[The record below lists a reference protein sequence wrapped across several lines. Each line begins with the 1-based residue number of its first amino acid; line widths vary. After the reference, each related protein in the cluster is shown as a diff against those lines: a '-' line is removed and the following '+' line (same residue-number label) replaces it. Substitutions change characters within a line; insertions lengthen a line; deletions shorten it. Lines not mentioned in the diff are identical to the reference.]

1 MQQRLWMAIGIVIFF
16 GAIGWA
22 FYPKPLLVDVANV
35 EVGRFERRIE
45 ESGKTRLRDR
55 FVVSAPVAGRLA
67 RSRLREGDTVLAG
80 QVVAIIWPAPPPL
93 LDERKRQEQTEQVAA
108 AEAGVARATAS
119 LNKAELA
126 LTQAAADLQ
135 RHESL
140 AARGFISSTQVEN
153 SRLTTQQRQRETDVA
168 RQDKRA
174 ADHQLAQVRVALQ
187 RARVRD
193 LKQQALSVV
202 APAAGKVIKL
212 RQQSEAVVA
221 AGMPLLEMGDPAA
234 LEVVVELLSEDAAQ
248 IKPGMR
254 AILSNWGGTG
264 DLQARVRLIEP
275 AAFTKISALGVEEQR
290 VNVILDLTSPPEQW
304 ATLGDNFKADV
315 SIAVQS
321 AEQVTLVPVGALFP
335 QGSRSALFVLDA
347 GRARLHEVELV
358 ARNGSVAWIKTTLK
372 PGTQVINYP
381 PSVLLDGTRVTATT
395 ASVARNE

>member
-1 MQQRLWMAIGIVIFF
+1 
-16 GAIGWA
+16 
-22 FYPKPLLVDVANV
+22 
-35 EVGRFERRIE
+35 
-45 ESGKTRLRDR
+45 
-55 FVVSAPVAGRLA
+55 
-67 RSRLREGDTVLAG
+67 
-80 QVVAIIWPAPPPL
+80 
-93 LDERKRQEQTEQVAA
+93 
-108 AEAGVARATAS
+108 
-119 LNKAELA
+119 
-126 LTQAAADLQ
+126 
-135 RHESL
+135 
-140 AARGFISSTQVEN
+140 
-153 SRLTTQQRQRETDVA
+153 
-168 RQDKRA
+168 
-174 ADHQLAQVRVALQ
+174 
-187 RARVRD
+187 VRD

-221 AGMPLLEMGDPAA
+221 AGMALLEMGDPAA

-254 AILSNWGGTG
+254 ATLSNWGGTS